1 MQGVRTTPVR
11 VLLIEDNPADMEL
24 IQEAMTIT
32 RIPYTLDI
40 IRDGM
45 SAIAFLR
52 GDDNCIDTCRPEF
65 VLLDLILSDKSG
77 LEVLKVVKSD
87 TSLKQIPVAILT
99 STDVEEDVYEYYNL
113 HVKCFLTKPWD
124 LDQFIT
130 MMRRL
135 EEFWFSTVTS
145 PIVPHDE

>member
-1 MQGVRTTPVR
+1 MRTTPVR
-11 VLLIEDNPADMEL
+11 VLLIEDNPADVEL
-24 IQEAMTIT
+24 IQETMTIT
-32 RIPYTLDI
+32 RIPYTLDM

-52 GDDNCIDTCRPEF
+52 GEGNYIDTCRPDF
-65 VLLDLILSDKSG
+65 ILLDLNMSDKSG
-77 LEVLKVVKSD
+77 LEVLKVVKFD

-99 STDVEEDVYEYYNL
+99 SSDVEEDVYECYNL

-135 EEFWFSTVTS
+135 EEFWFSTVTL

>member
-1 MQGVRTTPVR
+1 MRTTPVR
-11 VLLIEDNPADMEL
+11 VLLIEDNPADVEL

-32 RIPYTLDI
+32 RIPYTLDM

-52 GDDNCIDTCRPEF
+52 GGDNYIDTCRPDII
-65 VLLDLILSDKSG
+65 LLGLILSDNSG

-99 STDVEEDVYEYYNL
+99 SSDVEEDVYECYNL
-113 HVKCFLTKPWD
+113 YVKCFLTKPWD

-135 EEFWFSTVTS
+135 EEF
-145 PIVPHDE
+145 

>member
-1 MQGVRTTPVR
+1 MRTTPVR
-11 VLLIEDNPADMEL
+11 VLLIEDNPADVEL

-32 RIPYTLDI
+32 RTPYTADMI
-40 IRDGM
+40 CDGM

-52 GDDNCIDTCRPEF
+52 GEDNYIDTCRPDF
-65 VLLDLILSDKSG
+65 IMLDLNMSDKSG

-99 STDVEEDVYEYYNL
+99 SSDVEADVYECYNL

-135 EEFWFSTVTS
+135 EEF
-145 PIVPHDE
+145 

>member
-1 MQGVRTTPVR
+1 MRTTPVR
-11 VLLIEDNPADMEL
+11 VLLIEDNPADVEL
-24 IQEAMTIT
+24 IQEAMTIHRT
-32 RIPYTLDI
+32 PYTLDI

-52 GDDNCIDTCRPEF
+52 GEDNHIDTCRPDF
-65 VLLDLILSDKSG
+65 ILLDLNMSDKSG

-87 TSLKQIPVAILT
+87 TSLKQIPMAILT
-99 STDVEEDVYEYYNL
+99 SSDVEVDVYECYNL

-135 EEFWFSTVTS
+135 EESWFSTVTL